1 MLSFKSLLFGNNG
14 GLTHKKLE
22 SMTQRN
28 KFSEYL
34 PWVAYDNETRVYL
47 NIDNTLGFIWECSP
61 LCFAGEKTAAILQ
74 GLFRVGLPEGSIIQ
88 FILYADENINS
99 FIKQYREVQVRKNP
113 IVQNTTEKFSRF
125 LLNGVKGLNS
135 LSGIPIRNFRL
146 FVTVKMPLDDIKRI
160 SIEDIH
166 GTVEE
171 ILRGA
176 NLYPQPLEPEGL
188 LDWMRRFL
196 NDYPSE
202 NNGNYDDNVPIR
214 KQAILSDSIVRKRLS
229 TLEIGE
235 KIFRCT
241 TPKCFP
247 KEVDLLQTNE
257 LIGGIQGIISDT
269 DQLRTPFMYTL
280 NIVMQNLKSKLH
292 TKCNMVL
299 QQQGVGSFAPSLM
312 RKKEEYLWAVDEL
325 EKGTR
330 FLRIIPVFWVWGDN
344 HKIVTESITRVKR
357 VWESLGYIMQEDKG
371 ILPIL
376 FISSLPFGLY
386 NKGRNIDNLDRDF
399 IAPADTVSSLLPIQS
414 DFGGAGKPIL
424 VFSGR
429 KGQICGLDVFDPAAS
444 NHNIFIA
451 AGSGNGKSFLVNYI
465 VYNYYASNALIR
477 LIDLGGSYKKLT
489 KMFNGRFIDFSEK
502 TDMCLNPFSNVIEVK
517 HDLSVI
523 ASIIAQMIY
532 STSSNPRL
540 SETEMTIIKNAV
552 RWAYDT
558 EGSDADID
566 TVYTYLKS
574 FPKHASDL
582 DFDCEDKEQCTEDI
596 TKIAQ
601 MLSYNIQEF
610 TSNGIYGRYFNGK
623 STFDISSDEF
633 VVLELE
639 NLKHQKELFNV
650 VTLQIINA
658 VTQDL
663 YLSDRS
669 RARLNIFEEASQF
682 MKEGAILKEV
692 IEEGYRRARKYGGSF
707 TVVTQS
713 VLDRKAFGSVGDV
726 ISSNSAFKFFL
737 ESGDFEKARAE
748 KLVDYD
754 EFTMNLLKSVKTNKP
769 RYSEIFMDTPFG
781 TGVARLVVDPFSY
794 YVYTSDA
801 KEISEIEAL
810 VDGGMSYEEAI
821 REMVCK
827 YRS

>member
-1 MLSFKSLLFGNNG
+1 MSFLFGSNG
-14 GLTHKKLE
+14 GLTHKKLQ
-22 SMTQRN
+22 SMTQRS

-34 PWVAYDNETRVYL
+34 PWVAYDDETRVYL
-47 NIDNTLGFIWECSP
+47 NIDNTIGFIWECSP

-74 GLFRVGLPEGSIIQ
+74 GLFRVGFPEGSVIQ
-88 FILYADENINS
+88 CILYADENIDS
-99 FIKQYREVQVRKNP
+99 FIKQYKDVQVRKNP

-125 LLNGVKGLNS
+125 LLGGVKGLNN

-146 FVTVKMPLDDIKRI
+146 FVTVKMPLDDTKRI
-160 SIEDIH
+160 NIEDIH

-176 NLYPQPLEPEGL
+176 NLYPKPLEPGGL

-196 NDYPSE
+196 NDGPSE

-214 KQAILSDSIVRKRLS
+214 KQAILSDSIVRKKLS
-229 TLEIGE
+229 TLEVGE

-269 DQLRTPFMYTL
+269 DQLRTPFMYTV

-292 TKCNMVL
+292 AKCNMVL

-325 EKGTR
+325 EKGTK
-330 FLRIIPVFWVWGDN
+330 FLRIIPVFWIWGNN

-386 NKGRNIDNLDRDF
+386 NKGKNIDNLDRDF
-399 IAPADTVSSLLPIQS
+399 IAPADTVSTLLPVQS
-414 DFGGAGKPIL
+414 DFSGTGKPIL

-552 RWAYDT
+552 RWAYHT

-566 TVYTYLKS
+566 TVHAYLNS
-574 FPKHASDL
+574 FPKHATDL
-582 DFDCEDKEQCTEDI
+582 NFDCEDKEQCTEDI

-601 MLSYNIQEF
+601 TLSYNIQEF

-737 ESGDFEKARAE
+737 ESEDFEKARAE

-754 EFTMNLLKSVKTNKP
+754 EFKMNLLKSVKTNKP

-810 VDGGMSYEEAI
+810 VDGGMSYDQAI
-821 REMVCK
+821 REMVRK